1 MAPTARSLGNAR
13 LSMLAKP
20 RTLTTRADFA
30 ADIRR
35 EWTNALEA
43 TVAVGRRLNEA
54 KDALPHGEY
63 EAMVT
68 NDLPFS
74 TSTARKLREIAAFVD
89 RDQVPLDRL
98 PEAMSTLY
106 AIATLPDDARQQA
119 LDAGMINPAV
129 TRAEVE
135 ALKAP
140 PPAPAEPLPAD
151 RRETLS
157 PRLEAVFAGTLDPV
171 DKSAP
176 LVRPPSAPL
185 PLLDREPPGLP
196 IIDVEAV
203 QVAEEPAVQLPP
215 PPVTVKPPR
224 ESRFAV
230 TLGQRWET
238 DPNHPGDILVQL
250 DGQRRV
256 LLVMVAPDPA
266 AADIVRHVVDLHNA
280 ALEV

>member
-20 RTLTTRADFA
+20 RTLTTRAEFA

-89 RDQVPLDRL
+89 DGKVPLDRL

-106 AIATLPDDARQQA
+106 AIATLPEETRREA
-119 LDAGMINPAV
+119 LEQGVIRPNI
-129 TRAEVE
+129 TRAEVMT
-135 ALKAP
+135 LKP
-140 PPAPAEPLPAD
+140 LPRQAEPRVPKLGRIEPLAD
-151 RRETLS
+151 IAEAEDHAAWAIGAVADVRTATS
-157 PRLEAVFAGTLDPV
+157 SSQLEA
-171 DKSAP
+171 P
-176 LVRPPSAPL
+176 LSL
-185 PLLDREPPGLP
+185 PRSSNLP
-196 IIDVEAV
+196 TFIDVETLP
-203 QVAEEPAVQLPP
+203 VATPTLPELGAELKVSP
-215 PPVTVKPPR
+215 LKGAI
-224 ESRFAV
+224 SRPWSV
-230 TLGQRWET
+230 
-238 DPNHPGDILVQL
+238 NPGDRCSILVRAD
-250 DGQRRV
+250 DGQDWVV
-256 LLVMVAPDPA
+256 LAGMHNDDATADLVQY
-266 AADIVRHVVDLHNA
+266 VVDLHNA
-280 ALEV
+280 S